1 MDFRSSWIMKALCI
15 KNLKK
20 TYSNGFEA
28 LKGIDLTVDSGDF
41 YSLLGPN
48 GAGKTTAIGII
59 CSLNN
64 KTDGS
69 ITVFGKDIQKN
80 LEMSR
85 KSDISEMIRKP
96 PKKIQYLFLKIFEK
110 LKNSKKT
117 KHQYF
122 SVNSTIGN
130 WTTKW

>member
-1 MDFRSSWIMKALCI
+1 MKALCI

-59 CSLNN
+59 CSLVN
-64 KTDGS
+64 KTEGS

-80 LEMSR
+80 LE
-85 KSDISEMIRKP
+85 EV
-96 PKKIQYLFLKIFEK
+96 K
-110 LKNSKKT
+110 LNIGMVPQAVSYT
-117 KHQYF
+117 HLTLP
-122 SVNSTIGN
+122 TILLV
-130 WTTKW
+130 